1 MALRTITWCAGVC
14 LALGLA
20 ASSAEAQIVESV
32 GERALGMGG
41 AFVAVAND
49 SSATWWNPGALA
61 AGPFI
66 DVGLVRTVDEHRD
79 TLPARRER
87 VSGFALTT
95 PPFGFSFYRL
105 RLSAVPVS
113 SAEIEH
119 GGRLEGQLTLPL
131 QAWSASQVGATLV
144 QTIAPG
150 THVGA
155 TVKYVRG
162 TFRTGNDATS
172 LGASTLLDRAG
183 DLGSGTAEGQ
193 FDVDLGA
200 LATAGP
206 VRLGALVRNVRGS
219 RFADG
224 AFELPRQARV
234 GFAIDAEKSGGI
246 PLTVSLDADVR
257 AYQTAAGPRRVIA
270 VGAEQWLAG
279 KRLALRGGA
288 RFDREGDR
296 ERALTGGGSVSLRTG
311 MFLEAHVVRGGS
323 PGERGWGV
331 AARVSF

>member
-1 MALRTITWCAGVC
+1 MALRTIRWCAGLC
-14 LALGLA
+14 LALGLV
-20 ASSAEAQIVESV
+20 SSRADAQIVEAV

-66 DVGLVRTVDEHRD
+66 DVSIVRTMDEQRD
-79 TLPARRER
+79 ALPARRER

-105 RLSAVPVS
+105 RLAGVPAASAVS
-113 SAEIEH
+113 GQA
-119 GGRLEGQLTLPL
+119 GRLEGQPTLPL
-131 QAWSASQVGATLV
+131 RAWSASQVGATLV

-155 TVKYVRG
+155 TVKYIRG
-162 TFRTGNDATS
+162 TFRSGSDAAD
-172 LGASTLLDRAG
+172 LGPSTLLDRAG
-183 DLGSGTAEGQ
+183 DLGGGSTEGQ

-206 VRLGALVRNVRGS
+206 VRLGALVRNVRGA

-234 GFAIDAEKSGGI
+234 GVAIAAEQSGGI
-246 PLTVSLDADVR
+246 PLTLSLDADVR
-257 AYQTAAGPRRVIA
+257 AYRTEAGERRVIA
-270 VGAEQWLAG
+270 LGAEQWLAG

-288 RFDREGDR
+288 RFNREGER
-296 ERALTGGGSVSLRTG
+296 GRALTGGGSVSLRTG
-311 MFLEAHVVRGGS
+311 TFLDAHIVRGGS
-323 PGERGWGV
+323 PDERGWGV